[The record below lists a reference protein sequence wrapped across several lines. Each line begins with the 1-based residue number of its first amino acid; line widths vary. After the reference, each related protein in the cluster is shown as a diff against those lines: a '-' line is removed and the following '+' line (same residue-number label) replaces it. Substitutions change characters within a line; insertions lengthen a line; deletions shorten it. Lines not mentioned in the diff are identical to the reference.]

1 MAKKYHPDVNKTP
14 EAGQVFSDLNEY
26 VHARINITDSFFHI
40 ITHFIAN
47 RAYETLGD
55 EKKKRIYDNL
65 GLTSHEQDQAGAAGF
80 SDFSGGFNPFK
91 ASFWSNFGGGQTS

>member
-1 MAKKYHPDVNKTP
+1 LGVTKNATQAEIKKQYFEMAKKYHPDVNKTP

-65 GLTSHEQDQAGAAGF
+65 GLTSHE
-80 SDFSGGFNPFK
+80 
-91 ASFWSNFGGGQTS
+91 